1 MQKWLAAL
9 KVDGL
14 DRPDPADLVKKDAQ
28 LRNRERPGALW
39 STVQKAVIAPV
50 GTPVG

>member
-14 DRPDPADLVKKDAQ
+14 DRPDPADLVKKNSQ

-39 STVQKAVIAPV
+39 STVQKAVIALV